1 MLALFPPRRP
11 GGLGHHAPPMDET
24 RVAASY
30 VQLLFEHMAALGRA
44 DALGPPPAP
53 SEGFVALRRWQA
65 LLQKARDLDPG
76 PKATFTLRLARGI
89 APRHFGVVGFAAL
102 ACGTLGEAL
111 QRLER
116 YHRSVYDVNAAH
128 VHPCAEGLCIEWGVE
143 RGRPGALVDET
154 AIAAFVQL
162 TREFT
167 GRPVRAL
174 AVDFVNPRPAE
185 LRLYEDFFGGP
196 VRFGQPSTRVVL
208 SPRDLALPLRG
219 ADPALLALL
228 DAQAERLLQEAAAV
242 AEPVGVWRQAL
253 VGLIRSGRTSLPDLA
268 LSLQMSPRSLQ
279 RRLAAQGHSFQA
291 LLSQTRQ
298 QLAEAYL
305 RDANVEL
312 AEVALLLGYSEQS
325 AFTRAFRQWTG
336 QAPRQWRRH
345 RQAS

>member
-1 MLALFPPRRP
+1 
-11 GGLGHHAPPMDET
+11 MDDT

-30 VQLLFEHMAALGRA
+30 VQLLFEHMAALGCA
-44 DALGPPPAP
+44 QALGDAPAP
-53 SEGFVALRRWQA
+53 AEAFVALRRWQA
-65 LLQKARDLDPG
+65 LLEQARDLDPA
-76 PKATFTLRLARGI
+76 PKATFALRLARGI

-116 YHRSVYDVNAAH
+116 YHRSVYDVNIAQ
-128 VHPCAEGLCIEWGVE
+128 VHPCPEGICIEWGVE

-154 AIAAFVQL
+154 ALAALVQL

-167 GRPVRAL
+167 AKPLRAL
-174 AVDFVNPRPAE
+174 AVDFVNPRPADV
-185 LRLYEDFFGGP
+185 RPYQDFFGGP
-196 VRFGQPSTRVVL
+196 VRFGQPSTRLLL
-208 SPRDLALPLRG
+208 SARDLALPLRG
-219 ADPALLALL
+219 ADAALLALL
-228 DAQAERLLQEAAAV
+228 DAQAERLLQEVAAV
-242 AEPVGVWRQAL
+242 SEPVGVWRQAL
-253 VGLIRSGRTSLPDLA
+253 VGLIRSGRTQLPALA
-268 LSLQMSPRSLQ
+268 HSLQMSPRSLQ
-279 RRLAAQGHSFQA
+279 RRLAGQGQSFQS

-336 QAPRQWRRH
+336 QAPLQWRRQH
-345 RQAS
+345 TR